1 MPLSPHQAW
10 GPPPLRSGFSVAFVM
25 RPCILC
31 ISVCPL
37 HGLLWHQGPQGG
49 SLLHD
54 AIFKFLFQV
63 LHEAAVWGRLFL
75 GGLAA
80 GTLFPTRCPSLTR
93 KPGHC
98 PVCLMHRTHSL
109 PQCGLPTALPAPS
122 PLHSPTPP
130 GLNRERSR
138 IWQEP
143 PLPLDSRAPT
153 GLDGPRQA
161 MKVPASVSQALWLP
175 RAQRDTM
182 LLFLS

>member
-63 LHEAAVWGRLFL
+63 LHEAAVWGRLFRRFSSAVWLLAHCFLHGVLLSL
-75 GGLAA
+75 GSRDTVPCALC
-80 GTLFPTRCPSLTR
+80 TEHTPSHSVECPPPSL
-93 KPGHC
+93 H
-98 PVCLMHRTHSL
+98 
-109 PQCGLPTALPAPS
+109 
-122 PLHSPTPP
+122 
-130 GLNRERSR
+130 
-138 IWQEP
+138 P
-143 PLPLDSRAPT
+143 PLSPPPPHPAY
-153 GLDGPRQA
+153 PRSAHVSGKSHHCLLIRVPPQA
-161 MKVPASVSQALWLP
+161 WMGHVRP
-175 RAQRDTM
+175 
-182 LLFLS
+182 